1 MNKKFEKL
9 LLIISALAGM
19 LLLANIP
26 NFSIKANDKNFWYMT
41 EGEII
46 VDKTIHEFGTI
57 SENGGNVSAT
67 FIITNNTKAPIV
79 ITKVT
84 ASCGCTSPD
93 WTKEPIRPGSTGKV
107 VATFNPKNRK
117 GTFDKSVNITT
128 TGYPERLSVR
138 IKGVVE

>member
-1 MNKKFEKL
+1 MNKKFEKF

-19 LLLANIP
+19 LLLANVP

-46 VDKTIHEFGTI
+46 IDNTIHDFGTI
-57 SENGGNVSAT
+57 SEEGGNVSAT

-79 ITKVT
+79 ITNVT
-84 ASCGCTSPD
+84 VSCGCTSPD

-107 VATFNPKNRK
+107 IATYNPKNRP
-117 GTFDKSVNITT
+117 GPFDKSVNIVTSS
-128 TGYPERLSVR
+128 YPEKLSVR